1 MKTQEFRQKVAD
13 AFVKSLTETPK
24 TWKQSWRAVSRVP
37 QNAVTKRKYKG
48 VNRLW
53 LYFRMQQLESEDP
66 RFVTFQQAKM
76 QGWKIKKG
84 EKGTQVEYWFPYDLI
99 EKKTVSWEDYA
110 DLKPEEK
117 ENYTLLAKY
126 FTVFN
131 AKQVE
136 GIPELSVPEAK
147 EISAS
152 EVVQTISKNM
162 QVPLLHDGGNQAFYR
177 ITEDKIHLPKKEYF
191 EDDYAYN
198 ATALHEL
205 AHATGHE
212 SRLSRDIANTFGSEN
227 YSYEELVAEMA
238 SCFMAAE
245 LPLDMS
251 QEHFDN
257 HQAYMQ
263 GWADGIKQQPEILM
277 KAAKDA
283 EKAADY
289 LSWQGELITEK
300 EFTEKHRGIKKAGEV
315 SGWMVEGIDT
325 AKSLHLQRRL
335 EKKGYVNDYVKEFI
349 AHYDFSQPA
358 ELKGKGVTAFLMQPL
373 VRQGGVCKTNE
384 ECRAWIAQDPESAFV
399 LNHAYI
405 EGKFSEFEGITA
417 ENNPKLYSLIM
428 MESEIFKGLMECDY
442 VQNNW
447 ENRIR
452 FDARCASSIC
462 DALGIPLPENVK
474 YKKLEVKGFELE

>member
-1 MKTQEFRQKVAD
+1 MKTQEFRKQIAD

-24 TWKQSWRAVSRVP
+24 TWKKSWRAGLNEP

-48 VNRLW
+48 INRLW
-53 LYFRMQQLESEDP
+53 LYYRMQQLESEDP
-66 RFVTFQQAKM
+66 RWVTFQQAQKE
-76 QGWKIKKG
+76 GWKIKKG

-99 EKKTVSWEDYA
+99 EKKVISWSDYA
-110 DLKPEEK
+110 KLKPEEK
-117 ENYTLLAKY
+117 EDYTLLAKY

-136 GIPELSVPEAK
+136 GIAELEKPEVK
-147 EISAS
+147 DIS
-152 EVVQTISKNM
+152 EDKVVETISRNM

-177 ITEDKIHLPKKEYF
+177 IAEDTIHLPKKEYF

-212 SRLSRDIANTFGSEN
+212 TRLSRDIANTFGSES

-245 LPLDMS
+245 LPIDMS
-251 QEHFDN
+251 QEHFEN
-257 HQAYMQ
+257 HQAYIQ
-263 GWADGIKQQPEILM
+263 GWADGIKEQPEILM
-277 KAAKDA
+277 KAIKDA

-289 LSWQGELITEK
+289 LSWQGELMTEK

-315 SGWMVEGIDT
+315 SGWMVEGTDK
-325 AKSLHLQRRL
+325 AKNLHLQRRL
-335 EKKGYVNDYVKEFI
+335 AKKGYVNEYVNDFI
-349 AHYDFSQPA
+349 SHYDFSKPA
-358 ELKGKGVTAFLMQPL
+358 ELRGKSVAAFLMHPL
-373 VRQGGVCKTNE
+373 VAQGGVCQTSE
-384 ECRAWIAQDPESAFV
+384 ECKAWIAQDPESSFV
-399 LNHAYI
+399 LENAYI
-405 EGKFSEFEGITA
+405 EGKFPEFEGVTA
-417 ENNPKLYSLIM
+417 DNNPKLYSLIM
-428 MESEIFKGLMECDY
+428 MESELFKGLLECEY
-442 VQNNW
+442 VQKNW

-452 FDARCASSIC
+452 FDGRCASSIC

-474 YKKLEVKGFELE
+474 YKRLEVKGFELE